1 MRVLLRRL
9 DAGPDRV
16 IEQPEAATEPAQI
29 TGPNQRRRQTTAHLC
44 VDLGRQYAGRG
55 RGLPE
60 ETGFAITS
68 MTPSP
73 RVSPIDAAPV

>member
-29 TGPNQRRRQTTAHLC
+29 TGPNQRRRQTTAHLFRRC
-44 VDLGRQYAGRG
+44 RGGRPECRG
-55 RGLPE
+55 W
-60 ETGFAITS
+60 
-68 MTPSP
+68 
-73 RVSPIDAAPV
+73 